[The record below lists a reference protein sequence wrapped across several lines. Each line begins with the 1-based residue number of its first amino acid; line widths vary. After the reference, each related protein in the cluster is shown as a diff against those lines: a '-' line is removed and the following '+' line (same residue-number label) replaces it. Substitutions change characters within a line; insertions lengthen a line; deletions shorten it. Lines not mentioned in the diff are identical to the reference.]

1 MAEWKDEYWMLGN
14 PNLQGCP
21 GPRELAER
29 ERDDELPSQSRQLVQ
44 PIGFPPLTSES
55 SFSQGM
61 ACRGGTHSP
70 APQGGGSQA
79 PSVSPQ
85 RGFVLGAKS
94 SGNPEAAPWQPSKAV
109 ALSQALPGLY
119 NSGFN
124 PPEDSLYFV
133 RGETEVQESETP

>member
-1 MAEWKDEYWMLGN
+1 MCREPTVGSRDAWD
-14 PNLQGCP
+14 
-21 GPRELAER
+21 PRVLAET
-29 ERDDELPSQSRQLVQ
+29 ERDTELPSQNSQLVH
-44 PIGFPPLTSES
+44 PAGFPPLTSES

-94 SGNPEAAPWQPSKAV
+94 
-109 ALSQALPGLY
+109 
-119 NSGFN
+119 
-124 PPEDSLYFV
+124 
-133 RGETEVQESETP
+133 